1 MACRNNIYIVANMPD
16 RQPCPLS
23 TEPTS
28 SCPSDGRWQF
38 NTNIA
43 FRSDGLLVARY
54 HKYNLFHEESF
65 DTPPQPEI
73 ITFDTPFAGKFGLLI
88 CFDVLFYKP
97 TIALVEKDVR
107 QLIFPTA
114 WFNTLPLLD
123 SVQYHQSLSR
133 STNITL
139 LAANLPHDNKNMAGS
154 GIYTPFSSIYHHS
167 KRGDPE
173 EGKLLVARVLV
184 LDPEWSGQRVA
195 TEEEK
200 LESESTS
207 SPVTDSGFCHSESYS
222 DASSVPSSSATFT
235 SFMIGDPFTFVL
247 LNEKEG
253 RVKVCNGSF
262 CCHLQYKRISQGDS
276 EELYAFGA
284 FAGLHTLDGDLSLQ
298 VCALVRCA
306 GSDPSSCGQ
315 GVEKAETKMDFVMEG
330 KFGTRYV
337 YPSVLASQ
345 MVIEEVKH
353 FDKSADGRVTLKH
366 SDMTAGLVTAFLYG
380 QMYHLDH
387 E

>member
-306 GSDPSSCGQ
+306 GSDPSSCFH
-315 GVEKAETKMDFVMEG
+315 V
-330 KFGTRYV
+330 
-337 YPSVLASQ
+337 P
-345 MVIEEVKH
+345 
-353 FDKSADGRVTLKH
+353 
-366 SDMTAGLVTAFLYG
+366 
-380 QMYHLDH
+380 
-387 E
+387 

>member
-1 MACRNNIYIVANMPD
+1 MESSYIAAVYDHNLITNPDPRVPVSRQAALQHMQKNVDIYEV
-16 RQPCPLS
+16 
-23 TEPTS
+23 
-28 SCPSDGRWQF
+28 
-38 NTNIA
+38 
-43 FRSDGLLVARY
+43 SDGLLVARY
-54 HKYNLFHEESF
+54 HKYNPFPEESF

-88 CFDVLFYKP
+88 CLDILFYKP
-97 TIALVEKDVR
+97 TIALVEKLGSDLGFR
-107 QLIFPTA
+107 
-114 WFNTLPLLD
+114 
-123 SVQYHQSLSR
+123 
-133 STNITL
+133 
-139 LAANLPHDNKNMAGS
+139 HDNKNMAGS

-173 EGKLLVARVLV
+173 EGKLLVARVPV

-207 SPVTDSGFCHSESYS
+207 SPVTESGFCHSESCS
-222 DASSVPSSSATFT
+222 DASSATFT

-262 CCHLQYKRISQGDS
+262 YCHLQYKRISQGDS

-298 VCALVRCA
+298 VCALIRCA

-315 GVEKAETKMDFVMEG
+315 GVEEAETKMD
-330 KFGTRYV
+330 
-337 YPSVLASQ
+337 L
-345 MVIEEVKH
+345 
-353 FDKSADGRVTLKH
+353 
-366 SDMTAGLVTAFLYG
+366 
-380 QMYHLDH
+380 
-387 E
+387 